1 MKTLL
6 YFALAVLFGSLSAV
20 LFMLAGYYLSSGYSC
35 ALAVCGT
42 LATFGFHIF
51 LKEAGGHD
59 A

>member
-1 MKTLL
+1 MKALL
-6 YFALAVLFGSLSAV
+6 YYALAVLFAALSAV

-35 ALAVCGT
+35 ALAVFGT
-42 LATFGFHIF
+42 LTAFGFHIF